1 MVSMAIWEEWAKIDI
16 DSDPPYC
23 LPHDLVTI
31 KCSKWSPDL
40 LDLITIRAA
49 ALSGHAPPNTGNKRL
64 HFGRIPT
71 PYLGDLRNAK
81 VFILTLNPGHQSI
94 DYWWDFQRPDFRQ
107 AMKRNLKQT
116 KPVKFEFL
124 NPEFAGH
131 PGSVY
136 WEKRFKDIIDGLTRG
151 SVTPDV
157 ARAKIASAT
166 AVIQL
171 IPYPSAKGDG
181 VAELSDRLESTL
193 LAKMF
198 VKKHVLKK
206 VHNREAIAVVL
217 RQRWRW
223 NAALDP
229 RIGPKKGIFRNEN
242 PRNTYLP
249 EEAKKAII
257 QMLS

>member
-1 MVSMAIWEEWAKIDI
+1 MAIWEEWGKIDI
-16 DSDPPYC
+16 DADPPYC
-23 LPHDLVTI
+23 LPHDHLTI
-31 KCSKWSPDL
+31 KCSKWSRDL
-40 LDLITIRAA
+40 CGLTAIRAA
-49 ALSGHAPPNTGNKRL
+49 ALGGHAPGNTGDKRL

-81 VFILTLNPGHQSI
+81 VYILTLNPGHQPI
-94 DYWWDFQRPDFRQ
+94 DYWWDFQRPDFRE
-107 AMKRNLKQT
+107 AMKRNLKQIQ
-116 KPVKFEFL
+116 PVKFDFL

-131 PGSVY
+131 PGSKY
-136 WEKRFKDIIDGLTRG
+136 WKKKFKDVIDGLT
-151 SVTPDV
+151 SETVTPH
-157 ARAKIASAT
+157 AAQAKIASAT

-171 IPYPSAKGDG
+171 VPYPSVKGDG

-206 VHNREAIAVVL
+206 VRNREAIAVVL

-229 RIGPKKGIFRNEN
+229 RIGPKKGIFRNQN
-242 PRNTYLP
+242 PRNAHLP
-249 EEAKKAII
+249 AEAKKVII